1 MLSIAAELVR
11 RGGVVLIWARVYLQ
25 VLFGLASPRR
35 EHTARRSPDRGRSP
49 QPWGLEART
58 VRRIG
63 PRLVAFR
70 LQLVIV

>member
-1 MLSIAAELVR
+1 MLELARRAALVLLLVR
-11 RGGVVLIWARVYLQ
+11 VFLLTTAGELTSLKK
-25 VLFGLASPRR
+25 
-35 EHTARRSPDRGRSP
+35 HTAPRSARGRSP

>member
-1 MLSIAAELVR
+1 MQSIAELVR
-11 RGGVVLIWARVYLQ
+11 RGGVVLIWAGVYLQ

-35 EHTARRSPDRGRSP
+35 EHTARRSPARGRSP

-63 PRLVAFR
+63 PRIIALRF
-70 LQLVIV
+70 QLVIA

>member
-1 MLSIAAELVR
+1 MLELVR
-11 RGGVVLIWARVYLQ
+11 RGAVVLLLVRVYLQ
-25 VLFGLASPRR
+25 VLFGLVSPRR
-35 EHTARRSPDRGRSP
+35 EHTARRSPARGRSP
-49 QPWGLEART
+49 QPWGVEART

>member
-1 MLSIAAELVR
+1 MRELVR
-11 RGGVVLIWARVYLQ
+11 RGAVVALWLGVYLR
-25 VLFGLASPRR
+25 VLFGLALVERK
-35 EHTARRSPDRGRSP
+35 HTARRSPARGRSP

>member
-1 MLSIAAELVR
+1 MQSIAELVR
-11 RGGVVLIWARVYLQ
+11 RAALVLLLVRVFL
-25 VLFGLASPRR
+25 LT
-35 EHTARRSPDRGRSP
+35 TAGELISVKTHAPRRSPARGRSP
-49 QPWGLEART
+49 QPWGVEART